1 MFELMNAKELG
12 HDLLQSIVTRGP
24 KIIIILLLSWGA
36 IRFVKLLTGQTMN
49 MMRGTRTLTTAER
62 EHRMLTLNSIIT
74 SAAKVAVYIV
84 AIMMIL
90 PELGINIGPILAG
103 VGVAGLAIG
112 FGAQNLVRDVV
123 TGFFIILE
131 NQYSVGDV
139 VRAGGVSGLVEDITI
154 RVTVLRDIEGVVHY
168 VPNGQITVVDNMTK
182 IWSRALVELDVAY
195 GEDVD
200 QVIAVIRKVCD
211 EMRTDEK
218 WAPVLLEDF
227 EIPGVERLDNSS
239 VAIRVMVKTKPLEQW
254 NVMREMRRRFKKT
267 FDEKGIEIPFPQ
279 RSVWVRTPSEQ
290 AVTEN

>member
-12 HDLLQSIVTRGP
+12 HDFLQSVVTRGP
-24 KIIIILLLSWGA
+24 KIFIILLMSWAA
-36 IRFVKLLTGQTMN
+36 IRFVKLLTHQTMN

-74 SAAKVAVYIV
+74 SATKVAVYIV

-154 RVTVLRDIEGVVHY
+154 RVTVLRDIEGIVHY

-195 GEDVD
+195 CEDVD
-200 QVIAVIRKVCD
+200 RVIGVIRQVCD
-211 EMRTDEK
+211 DMKADEK

-227 EIPGVERLDNSS
+227 EIPGIERLDNSS
-239 VAIRVMVKTKPLEQW
+239 VAIRVMVKTQPLEQW
-254 NVMREMRRRFKKT
+254 NVMREMRRRFKKK
-267 FDEKGIEIPFPQ
+267 FDEVGIEIPFPQ
-279 RSVWVRTPSEQ
+279 RSVWVRTPAEQ
-290 AVTEN
+290 AAMEN